1 MSTLSDLISM
11 EKLVKTDLLR
21 YVERL
26 KVVQDS
32 ILNFVHDK
40 QPYDD
45 FTSPSAVSEYL
56 KHPVHAFHLIKRMT
70 SGLGVIE
77 ALINKT
83 RKFDPLVNVMEMRK
97 QRLLPWDEDFTGLAG
112 SLVRLQDMYALDL
125 HELTKG
131 HIRTEIPRNRSVPG
145 RLPLNA
151 RDCFN
156 ISQVALRHG
165 FYDRAVEW
173 AEQAIAKAA
182 EEEPPTIPKQE
193 LDTFYKD
200 AIKEHD
206 EVLRTAGEVGDD
218 WQTYGVP
225 VRERANRTTQFKAQ
239 LFDEEI
245 EDDQVTE
252 NYKRLCRGEQLRLE
266 QSKTLCAA
274 SKDGPP
280 RRTSSNTWLNDDD
293 APVAARVNQ
302 YLQSLLGLGT
312 LYSKDEAEK
321 YQTCLLTHLPDVEI
335 ADPLV
340 NVMEMRK
347 QRLLPWDEDFTGLA
361 GSLVRLQDM
370 YALDL
375 HELTKGHIRTEI
387 PRNRSVPGRLPLNAR
402 DCFNISQVALR
413 HGFYDRAV
421 EWAEQAI
428 AKAAE
433 EEPPTIPKQ
442 ELDTFY
448 KDAIKEHDE
457 VLRTAGEVGDDWQTY
472 GVPVRERANRTTQF
486 KAQLF
491 DEEIEDDQVTENYK
505 RLCRGEQLR
514 LEQSKTLCAASKD
527 GPPRRTSSN
536 TWLNDDDAPV
546 AARVNQYLQSL
557 LGLGTL
563 YSKDEAEKYQL
574 ANYGIGG
581 HYVPHHDYL
590 AETLTSRHRLFGDR
604 VATLM
609 IYMSDVEEGGAT
621 VFPSLGV
628 RVSPK
633 KGDAVFWW
641 NIKSN
646 WEGDLLTWHA
656 GCPVLYGSKWIANK
670 WFGSYSNVF
679 RMPCSTNQN
688 ASLGPLV

>member
-1 MSTLSDLISM
+1 VVVLLCCLVTQSSGIIETNYHSTMSTLSDLISM
-11 EKLVKTDLLR
+11 EKLVKTDLVR

-45 FTSPSAVSEYL
+45 FTSPSAVFEYL

-173 AEQAIAKAA
+173 AEQAIAKAT

-252 NYKRLCRGEQLRLE
+252 NYKRLCRGEQLRTPKMDSQLRCRYYSGESGFFKLQPIKLE
-266 QSKTLCAA
+266 EYNLKPYVVVLRDLLQDRDLADMIAFAK
-274 SKDGPP
+274 P
-280 RRTSSNTWLNDDD
+280 RVRK
-293 APVAARVNQ
+293 
-302 YLQSLLGLGT
+302 LQLSRRILV
-312 LYSKDEAEK
+312 YSKH
-321 YQTCLLTHLPDVEI
+321 YC
-335 ADPLV
+335 
-340 NVMEMRK
+340 
-347 QRLLPWDEDFTGLA
+347 
-361 GSLVRLQDM
+361 
-370 YALDL
+370 
-375 HELTKGHIRTEI
+375 
-387 PRNRSVPGRLPLNAR
+387 
-402 DCFNISQVALR
+402 
-413 HGFYDRAV
+413 
-421 EWAEQAI
+421 
-428 AKAAE
+428 
-433 EEPPTIPKQ
+433 
-442 ELDTFY
+442 DT
-448 KDAIKEHDE
+448 
-457 VLRTAGEVGDDWQTY
+457 
-472 GVPVRERANRTTQF
+472 
-486 KAQLF
+486 
-491 DEEIEDDQVTENYK
+491 
-505 RLCRGEQLR
+505 
-514 LEQSKTLCAASKD
+514 S
-527 GPPRRTSSN
+527 

-590 AETLTSRHRLFGDR
+590 EETLTSRHVSIVTRLFGDR

-633 KGDAVFWW
+633 KVSMQFIRAVMRWVAFTLREVCV
-641 NIKSN
+641 SFCC
-646 WEGDLLTWHA
+646 A
-656 GCPVLYGSKWIANK
+656 VANK

>member
-1 MSTLSDLISM
+1 MAHFASVVVLLCCLATQSSGIVETNYHSTMSTLSGLISM

-45 FTSPSAVSEYL
+45 LTSPSAVFEYL

-70 SGLGVIE
+70 AGLGVIE

-112 SLVRLQDMYALDL
+112 SLVRLQDTYALDL

-131 HIRTEIPRNRSVPG
+131 HIRTEISRNRSVPG

-173 AEQAIAKAA
+173 AEQAIAKAT

-193 LDTFYKD
+193 LDTFYKA
-200 AIKEHD
+200 AIEEHD
-206 EVLRTAGEVGDD
+206 EVLRTVGEVGDQ

-225 VRERANRTTQFKAQ
+225 VRERANRSTEFKAQ

-252 NYKRLCRGEQLRLE
+252 NYKRLCRGEQLRTPKMDSQLRCRYYTGETGFFKLQPIKLEEFNLKPYVVVLRDLLQDRDLNDMIAFAKPRLE

-274 SKDGPP
+274 DKDGPP
-280 RRTSSNTWLNDDD
+280 SRTSSNTWLNDED

-312 LYSKDEAEK
+312 LFS
-321 YQTCLLTHLPDVEI
+321 
-335 ADPLV
+335 
-340 NVMEMRK
+340 R
-347 QRLLPWDEDFTGLA
+347 
-361 GSLVRLQDM
+361 
-370 YALDL
+370 
-375 HELTKGHIRTEI
+375 
-387 PRNRSVPGRLPLNAR
+387 
-402 DCFNISQVALR
+402 
-413 HGFYDRAV
+413 
-421 EWAEQAI
+421 
-428 AKAAE
+428 
-433 EEPPTIPKQ
+433 
-442 ELDTFY
+442 
-448 KDAIKEHDE
+448 
-457 VLRTAGEVGDDWQTY
+457 
-472 GVPVRERANRTTQF
+472 
-486 KAQLF
+486 
-491 DEEIEDDQVTENYK
+491 
-505 RLCRGEQLR
+505 
-514 LEQSKTLCAASKD
+514 
-527 GPPRRTSSN
+527 
-536 TWLNDDDAPV
+536 
-546 AARVNQYLQSL
+546 
-557 LGLGTL
+557 
-563 YSKDEAEKYQL
+563 DEAEKYQL

-581 HYVPHHDYL
+581 HYVPHHDYF
-590 AETLTSRHRLFGDR
+590 EEFQTPSKGNRFGNR

-641 NIKSN
+641 NIMSS
-646 WEGDLLTWHA
+646 WEGEMLTWHA

-679 RMPCSTNQN
+679 RMPCSTSQN